1 MANEANYKLDIRN
14 GVLLSCNVIDTKN
27 GKVVTVP
34 DGVTAIGERAF
45 WHCIEIH
52 GIVLP
57 DSVRRIGAE
66 AFGLCCGLRWIKLP
80 PVVDEDF
87 APSSVFYGCDRLE
100 EVVYPEGLKGAGSF
114 GGYDG
119 YPFNLKRM
127 VLPRSLTSFCYR
139 AEVGLSSF
147 AVIVYKGTRKK
158 WEGIVSKYSKHTCPV
173 ICTELDGTEEKTPLE
188 RFIIEDGVLEGFKK
202 KYSRRDRKDGEDST
216 VWIPD
221 GVKTVADFGP
231 TNLGIYRIILS
242 EGVSCVKKNA
252 FRRLDNLEELFLP
265 STLTEIEEDP
275 TWLCPRLRQVTY
287 NGTKEMWRKLDEV
300 TSPFSHSVKIICTD
314 GEYERTA
321 K

>member
-1 MANEANYKLDIRN
+1 MANANYRLDIRK
-14 GVLLSCNVIDTKN
+14 GVLLSCDVIDTKN

-45 WHCIEIH
+45 WYCIEIH

-57 DSVRRIGAE
+57 DSVKRIGKE
-66 AFGLCCGLRWIKLP
+66 AFGLCRGLRWIKLP
-80 PVVDEDF
+80 PAVDEDF
-87 APSSVFYGCDRLE
+87 ASDVFCGCDFLE
-100 EVVYPEGLKGAGSF
+100 EVEYPEGVKGAGSF

-119 YPFNLKRM
+119 YPFNLKRII
-127 VLPRSLTSFCYR
+127 LPRSLTYFSYR
-139 AEVGLSSF
+139 EEVGLSNF
-147 AVIVYKGTRKK
+147 AVIVYKGTRKQ
-158 WEGIVSKYSKHTCPV
+158 WAGIVSKYSKHSCPV

-221 GVKTVADFGP
+221 GIKTVAGFGP
-231 TNLGIYRIILS
+231 MNLGIYRIILS

-252 FRRLDNLEELFLP
+252 FSHLDNLEELFLP
-265 STLTEIEEDP
+265 GTLTEIEEDP

-287 NGTKEMWRKLDEV
+287 NGTKEMWRKLDEA
-300 TSPFSHSVKIICTD
+300 TSPFPSSVKIICTD